1 MKNKTSNTLW
11 QRRQT
16 KGRFLETMKKS
27 NQQWAYDAYGKLRF
41 AS

>member
-16 KGRFLETMKKS
+16 KGHFLETVKTS
-27 NQQWAYDAYGKLRF
+27 NQQWAYIAYSKLRF